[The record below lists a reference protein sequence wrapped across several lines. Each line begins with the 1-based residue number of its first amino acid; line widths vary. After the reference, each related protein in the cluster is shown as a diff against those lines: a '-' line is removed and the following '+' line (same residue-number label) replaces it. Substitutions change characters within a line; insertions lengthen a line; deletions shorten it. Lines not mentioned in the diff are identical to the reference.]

1 MVTATNSPAQLA
13 GVKNRQH
20 AKLADEDIDTSALR
34 AGDPDT
40 MALTGQQ
47 EESPKPAA
55 SPTSVRMIMIT
66 IEENDTAHYSPLGN
80 ADQCKGTAEH
90 NSVKECSTGDLTLN
104 SKGDT
109 SARNRPHLKA
119 GV

>member
-1 MVTATNSPAQLA
+1 
-13 GVKNRQH
+13 
-20 AKLADEDIDTSALR
+20 
-34 AGDPDT
+34 
-40 MALTGQQ
+40 
-47 EESPKPAA
+47 
-55 SPTSVRMIMIT
+55 MIT

-119 GV
+119 GRVGSKKTSTQIQVWVQRREAQ